1 MIAHYRRTF
10 LKGGSFVIGA
20 LAADSRAATAE
31 GAEPDAVANPHVA
44 GFGWELCNLYN
55 NGADV
60 YVEIR
65 NQMILQSIDI
75 DVSSM
80 IFGSGPSGQAEVLC
94 YGGVSQGRPSF
105 STCAAAY
112 VNLRGSADFGPVTP
126 DNPNGLEIVQDGILL
141 QDRFFAVILKTWA
154 PPDGSA
160 SSTARHV
167 TASPGLNLNAGNCLV
182 FHMDHSGV
190 GVDAEMQVVLKYQP
204 A

>member
-1 MIAHYRRTF
+1 MIAHDRRTF

-20 LAADSRAATAE
+20 LAASSGAATAE
-31 GAEPDAVANPHVA
+31 EAEPNAVANIHTA
-44 GFGWELCNLYN
+44 GFGWEACNLSN
-55 NGADV
+55 NGADI
-60 YVEIR
+60 YVEVGKK
-65 NQMILQSIDI
+65 MILQGIDI

-80 IFGSGPSGQAEVLC
+80 ICGSGPSGQAEVLC
-94 YGGVSQGRPSF
+94 HAGVCQERPSF
-105 STCAAAY
+105 SPSAAAY
-112 VNLRGSADFGPVTP
+112 LNLRGSEDFGPLMP
-126 DNPNGLEIVQDGILL
+126 DNPNGLDFVQDGVLL

-167 TASPGLNLNAGNCLV
+167 SASPDLHLNAGNYLA

-190 GVDAEMQVVLKYQP
+190 PVDAEMQVVIKYQL